1 MVTFEKLD
9 YWRELEQQD
18 MDTPSTRVRLGSVR
32 YYSKS
37 TDGQQNEFMEESK
50 MRTFSNPVAELLKA
64 EEENAVQTKDTGE
77 HDDRASSSST
87 SMCCGLL
94 LGKLMQRKNI
104 AAGVVSGA
112 PTPASA
118 CSHTDLR
125 CRACII
131 LATAALHV
139 NLYLAALGMMLAS
152 KYLVKPPAL

>member
-18 MDTPSTRVRLGSVR
+18 TDMPSTRVRLGSVR

-37 TDGQQNEFMEESK
+37 TDGQQNEFIEESK
-50 MRTFSNPVAELLKA
+50 MRNFSNPVAELLKA

-77 HDDRASSSST
+77 HDDRASSSGT
-87 SMCCGLL
+87 LMCCGLL
-94 LGKLMQRKNI
+94 LGKLMQRQNI

-112 PTPASA
+112 PTPVSA
-118 CSHTDLR
+118 CSYADLR
-125 CRACII
+125 FRARII